1 MTDQKLDELLEEV
14 FKEQVEVKPSLV
26 YKARSRGREKIRKK
40 ETRKEQYPFLIIL
53 TLNVLITALI
63 GLGSLL
69 FIQERS
75 LFMINLIFSISFIFM
90 NIPVV
95 VYLLARI
102 YYKDQGNLKEE

>member
-1 MTDQKLDELLEEV
+1 MTDQKLDKLLEEA
-14 FKEQVEVKPSLV
+14 FNEQVEVKSGLV
-26 YKARSRGREKIRKK
+26 YKARSRGREKLRKK
-40 ETRKEQYPFLIIL
+40 ESRKEQYPFLIIL
-53 TLNVLITALI
+53 TLNVFITGFI

-69 FIQERS
+69 FIQERT
-75 LFMINLIFSISFIFM
+75 LFMVNLIFSISFIFM